1 MIRQYSQEIGG
12 SIRLAATTGR
22 AAQVLSK
29 STEMDAVTVNKLLD
43 IRPFET
49 AVPGKNINE
58 PLNADLIIV
67 DEVSM
72 LGLELASFLLSAIKN
87 QAVLILVGDKD
98 QLPSVDYGNILADF
112 IGCGLIETYYLTEVM
127 RQHGTILDNSQL
139 INHGSSALKQDKTFQ
154 VRNFCSMENAVED
167 IKKLHID
174 TDRVQYLS
182 TVKKDNLGTHAI
194 NKYSQQNKNGKCIYY
209 GKNRYFVGDRII
221 MTKTNYD
228 RNYING
234 DVGIITDI
242 REKSI
247 IANFDGK
254 ILALDT
260 QDFFYMDLAYCV
272 TIHKS
277 QGSEFDYVIVLLPDA
292 ANGMLTRRILYT
304 AVTRAKKALIVYNV
318 NHSMEHAISNQ
329 EERKRISLLTCRVKT
344 KKKGETL

>member
-98 QLPSVDYGNILADF
+98 QLPSVDYGNILSDF

-167 IKKLHID
+167 IKK
-174 TDRVQYLS
+174 
-182 TVKKDNLGTHAI
+182 N
-194 NKYSQQNKNGKCIYY
+194 
-209 GKNRYFVGDRII
+209 
-221 MTKTNYD
+221 
-228 RNYING
+228 
-234 DVGIITDI
+234 
-242 REKSI
+242 
-247 IANFDGK
+247 
-254 ILALDT
+254 
-260 QDFFYMDLAYCV
+260 AY
-272 TIHKS
+272 
-277 QGSEFDYVIVLLPDA
+277 
-292 ANGMLTRRILYT
+292 
-304 AVTRAKKALIVYNV
+304 
-318 NHSMEHAISNQ
+318 
-329 EERKRISLLTCRVKT
+329 
-344 KKKGETL
+344 